1 MKRRRKYRIPLLTGI
16 GLVLAGALLFFL
28 NSPRRI
34 LLVVD
39 GKPQHIQ
46 SWRVRVRAILA
57 ENGVSLDTNDQVFP
71 PLDYWMSESVP
82 LWVTRR
88 RQVSLMEG
96 QIETRFDSA
105 STLIG
110 NILLDGG
117 RKIYPG
123 DVIQWNGITLSPD
136 QASLPQDPLLLKM
149 ATLLQLKILLN
160 DRLQE
165 VTVPDTTKHVAD
177 ALNFLG
183 IQPSPVQRVVPE
195 PNTKLTADMVISILD
210 PFELTVVDRG
220 QQLQKIAYGATVG
233 EALADIGISLN
244 GFDSVNPPAPSP
256 IPADRTVTIQRQ
268 RILIT
273 LNGEAIPFQTRWQP
287 DPERL
292 LDDTEILQAGSN
304 GFSGSVKIDVFEGE
318 TLQRSITGDQKQLA
332 APLDAQG
339 VYGSKTELKTIDTP
353 QGTLQYYRA
362 VPVYATSYSPC
373 RSGVEGCING
383 TASGRKVEHGVI
395 AVTGSWYGLL
405 AGSSVYVPDY
415 GVAVIG
421 DTGRSANGSNR
432 WIDLAYNDEEF
443 VPWSRNTVLYFLAP
457 PPPNFPMIL
466 P

>member
-1 MKRRRKYRIPLLTGI
+1 MKRQRKYRIPLLIGI
-16 GLVLAGALLFFL
+16 GLMLAGALLFFL

-39 GKPQHIQ
+39 GKPQRVQ
-46 SWRVRVRAILA
+46 SWRVRARAILE

-82 LWVTRR
+82 LRVTHRK
-88 RQVSLMEG
+88 QVSLMEG
-96 QIETRFDSA
+96 QSETLFDSA
-105 STLIG
+105 STLVG

-123 DVIQWNGITLSPD
+123 DVIRWNGITLSPD
-136 QASLPQDPLLLKM
+136 QAPLTQDPLLLKM
-149 ATLLQLKILLN
+149 VTLLPLKILLN
-160 DRLQE
+160 GKLQE
-165 VTVPDTTKHVAD
+165 VTVLDTIQDVAG
-177 ALNFLG
+177 ALNSLG
-183 IQPSPVQRVVPE
+183 IQPSPGQRVVPE
-195 PNTKLTADMVISILD
+195 PNTQLTARMLISVLD
-210 PFELTVVDRG
+210 PIELTIVDRG
-220 QQLQKIAYGATVG
+220 QRFQRIAYGATVG
-233 EALADIGISLN
+233 EALADTGISLS

-273 LNGEAIPFQTRWQP
+273 LSGEALPFQTRWQP

-304 GFSGSVKIDVFEGE
+304 GFSGSVKVDVFEGD
-318 TLQRSITGDQKQLA
+318 TLQRSVLGSQKQLA
-332 APLDAQG
+332 VPLDAQG

-421 DTGRSANGSNR
+421 DSGRSANGSNR

-457 PPPNFPMIL
+457 PPSNFPMIL

>member
-1 MKRRRKYRIPLLTGI
+1 MKRQRKYRIPQLIGI
-16 GLVLAGALLFFL
+16 GLMLAGGLLFFL

-39 GKPQHIQ
+39 GRPQHIQ
-46 SWRVRVRAILA
+46 SWRIRVRAILA

-71 PLDYWMSESVP
+71 PLDYWMSENVP
-82 LWVTRR
+82 LRVTRCK
-88 RQVSLMEG
+88 QVSLMEG
-96 QIETRFDSA
+96 QTETRFDSA

-136 QASLPQDPLLLKM
+136 QAPLPQDPLLLKM
-149 ATLLQLKILLN
+149 ATMIPLKILLN
-160 DRLQE
+160 GRLQE
-165 VTVPDTTKHVAD
+165 VSVPDTAQDVED
-177 ALNFLG
+177 VLNSLG
-183 IQPSPVQRVVPE
+183 IHPSPVQRVVPDSG
-195 PNTKLTADMVISILD
+195 TQLTAGMVISVLD
-210 PFELTVVDRG
+210 PIELTIVDRG
-220 QQLQKIAYGATVG
+220 QRFQKVAYGATVG
-233 EALADIGISLN
+233 EALADSGISLN
-244 GFDSVNPPAPSP
+244 GFDSVNPPAHSP

-273 LNGEAIPFQTRWQP
+273 LSGEAVPFQTGWQP

-304 GFSGSVKIDVFEGE
+304 GFSGSVNIEVFERE
-318 TLQRSITGDQKQLA
+318 TLQRTITGDQKQLA

-339 VYGSKTELKTIDTP
+339 IYGSKTELKTIDTP

-383 TASGRKVEHGVI
+383 TASGRKVEHGII

-415 GVAVIG
+415 GMAVIG

-457 PPPNFPMIL
+457 PPANFPMIL

>member
-1 MKRRRKYRIPLLTGI
+1 MKRQRKYRIPLLIGI
-16 GLVLAGALLFFL
+16 GLMLAGALLFFL

-39 GKPQHIQ
+39 GKPQRVQ
-46 SWRVRVRAILA
+46 SWRVRARAILE

-82 LWVTRR
+82 LRVTHRK
-88 RQVSLMEG
+88 QVSLMEG
-96 QIETRFDSA
+96 QSETLFDSA
-105 STLIG
+105 STLVG

-123 DVIQWNGITLSPD
+123 DVIRWNGITLSPD
-136 QASLPQDPLLLKM
+136 QAPLTQDPLLLKM
-149 ATLLQLKILLN
+149 VTLLPLKILLN
-160 DRLQE
+160 GKLQE
-165 VTVPDTTKHVAD
+165 VTVLDTIQDVAG
-177 ALNFLG
+177 ALNSLG
-183 IQPSPVQRVVPE
+183 IQPSPGQRVVPE
-195 PNTKLTADMVISILD
+195 PNTQLTAGMLISVLD
-210 PFELTVVDRG
+210 PIELTIVDRG
-220 QQLQKIAYGATVG
+220 QRFQRIAYGATVG
-233 EALADIGISLN
+233 EALADTGISLS

-273 LNGEAIPFQTRWQP
+273 LSGEALPFQTRWQP

-304 GFSGSVKIDVFEGE
+304 GFSGSVKVDVFEGD
-318 TLQRSITGDQKQLA
+318 TLQRSVLGSQKQLA
-332 APLDAQG
+332 VPLDAQG

-421 DTGRSANGSNR
+421 DSGRSANGSNR

-457 PPPNFPMIL
+457 PPSNFPMIL